1 MKKTSFSMAL
11 AAMLLIAISTQ
22 ISGQNYD
29 IKEGDKS
36 HMYQERPDDPYLP
49 NEHGNKKTGPAY
61 KVRNSGFFSNQVNVD
76 EFGDNIF
83 DDAANEP
90 SITVDPTNPLRMV
103 IGWRQFDNISSN
115 FRQAGY
121 AYTTDGG
128 ETWTFPGS
136 INPGVFRSDPVLD
149 ADSEGNIYYNS
160 LTVDNQSNYLC
171 DVFKTDANG
180 IEWDE
185 GTFAQGGDKQWMVI
199 DRTGGMGDGNIYSF
213 WTAYWSICNPQSF
226 TRSIDAGATY
236 EDCVEVPGNPY
247 WGTMAVGPDGELYV
261 VGSGQFGSLTVTK
274 STMAQNPAIPVSWNF
289 TSQAYVD
296 GELTG
301 WTNINP
307 SGLMGQANICV
318 DNSDGPGRGFVYVL
332 ASVNRL
338 SINDP
343 GDVMFA
349 RSIDGGSTWDTPVRI
364 NNDLSYNNYQWF
376 GTMSVAPNGRIDVIW
391 LDTRDGGVG
400 SYMSSLYYSFSFDQG
415 ETWSENERLS
425 EAFDPHVGWPN
436 QEKLCDYFD
445 MVSDDESAHLAWA
458 GTFNY
463 EQDVYYGRITPI
475 NTAVHQKPQ
484 SVSTPAISCLPNP
497 FTGSATISYYVPE
510 TGYVDVSL
518 FDMYGKKI
526 STLVNRH
533 QQGGTHTVLL
543 NGDQLTGGM
552 YICKITTGGITKT
565 SKVVYIN

>member
-1 MKKTSFSMAL
+1 MKKTSFSMVL

-29 IKEGDKS
+29 TKKGDKS
-36 HMYQERPDDPYLP
+36 HMYQEKPDDPYLP

-61 KVRNSGFFSNQVNVD
+61 KVRSSGFFSTQVNVD
-76 EFGDNIF
+76 ESGDNIF

-274 STMAQNPAIPVSWNF
+274 STTAQNPAFPVSWNF

-436 QEKLCDYFD
+436 QEKLGDYFD

-484 SVSTPAISCLPNP
+484 SVSTTAISCLPNP

-510 TGYVDVSL
+510 TGHVDVSL
-518 FDMYGKKI
+518 FDMYGKQI

-533 QQGGTHTVLL
+533 QQGGTHNVSL

-552 YICKITTGGITKT
+552 YICKIITGGITKT